1 MHEIMDSSSNG
12 ESGEGDYN
20 IERLFAIQ
28 LPEGLSQD
36 EIAELMAELQRIKG
50 ITAFEEESRGVPGL
64 ESIGQLLADPG
75 TYVVVAVS
83 AGVVAQSLSAVASPI
98 RYLRENAAKLKQIR
112 EDIAAIIET
121 WRGKGDTEAKA
132 KATFQPENSDE
143 AKALKDVTGD
153 DVEHAITRDK
163 TRAKA

>member
-1 MHEIMDSSSNG
+1 MQEMMSS
-12 ESGEGDYN
+12 EDGD

-28 LPEGLSQD
+28 LPADLSQD
-36 EIAELMAELQRIKG
+36 EIAELKAELEKIEG
-50 ITAFEEESRGVPGL
+50 VTAFEEESRGGP

-83 AGVVAQSLSAVASPI
+83 AGIVAQSLNAVANPL
-98 RYLRENAAKLKQIR
+98 RYLRENAAKLKQMR
-112 EDIAAIIET
+112 DDLTAIIET

-132 KATFQPENSDE
+132 KATFKPENTEDT
-143 AKALKDVTGD
+143 KALKDVTGD

-163 TRAKA
+163 A